1 MAYTKIVGFILFIFL
16 SITFVPGGTMFA
28 EKVEMGQGD
37 PPLYMMSGEHETR
50 IAVRQAGDFLIKI
63 KSNPTTGYSWALLKP
78 VDEKILKFKGLKE
91 EDDQE
96 IEQPLIG
103 QPTYEIFVL
112 EALAPGKTTVE
123 LQYRRPW
130 EKDVPPIKTYKI
142 HIIIE

>member
-1 MAYTKIVGFILFIFL
+1 MN
-16 SITFVPGGTMFA
+16 A

-37 PPLYMMSGEHETR
+37 PPLYMMSGENETH
-50 IAVRQAGDFLIKI
+50 IAVRQAGDFFIKI

-78 VDEKILKFKGLKE
+78 VDEKLLKFKGPKE
-91 EDDQE
+91 EDEEEE

-112 EALAPGKTTVE
+112 EALAPGKTLVE

-142 HIIIE
+142 YIVIE